1 MRYELQLV
9 MKQIWYN
16 FRLFD
21 SSMRLF
27 YLFFLFF
34 MLLHSRAY
42 AQNMNW
48 EYEAN
53 HQDDITTIV
62 FSPDAKYIITGSW
75 DESIIIQ
82 KNDSTREIIQQI
94 HKNRGAVK
102 SIAFSRDGYHMLTGG
117 QDGKLNVFE
126 FDGLKS
132 KPVSL
137 DTTYDVNA
145 CQINQLLYGPSMRSI
160 YSAGDDGR
168 FIVIDLI
175 RDRIIPIKT
184 TRPISAAAIAID
196 QMSYFIAHENKTEIQ
211 QLDVMGR
218 KIRSF
223 NGHQDQI
230 TDIEVSVDR
239 KHLITS
245 SKDKTVRLW
254 NIKTGKQIH
263 QFQDHS
269 WTVTDISCDPMGL
282 YLVSGSLDG
291 TVQLYDL
298 KNKKQLQSYHLTGY
312 KVNAISISPDCT
324 SILAA
329 AHQEE
334 DNKKSGYFI
343 LPTNLS
349 YHPVLLP
356 EKYILQKKI
365 KIIEPKPFNIKSKI
379 NMGRNTIHDENNTAD
394 KAFSK
399 PKPNEKVIKR
409 TDQIEIRIEQ

>member
-1 MRYELQLV
+1 
-9 MKQIWYN
+9 
-16 FRLFD
+16 
-21 SSMRLF
+21 
-27 YLFFLFF
+27 
-34 MLLHSRAY
+34 MLLQSRAY

-245 SKDKTVRLW
+245 SKDKTVRL
-254 NIKTGKQIH
+254 
-263 QFQDHS
+263 
-269 WTVTDISCDPMGL
+269 
-282 YLVSGSLDG
+282 
-291 TVQLYDL
+291 
-298 KNKKQLQSYHLTGY
+298 
-312 KVNAISISPDCT
+312 
-324 SILAA
+324 
-329 AHQEE
+329 
-334 DNKKSGYFI
+334 
-343 LPTNLS
+343 
-349 YHPVLLP
+349 
-356 EKYILQKKI
+356 
-365 KIIEPKPFNIKSKI
+365 
-379 NMGRNTIHDENNTAD
+379 
-394 KAFSK
+394 
-399 PKPNEKVIKR
+399 
-409 TDQIEIRIEQ
+409 